1 MSAGRADFLQNFA
14 ATLAFLLVLT
24 AIVYVVYRPGVGDVL
39 LMLVISLAFSIG
51 FGWRMTLRYRRRR
64 RS

>member
-1 MSAGRADFLQNFA
+1 M
-14 ATLAFLLVLT
+14 AFLLALT
-24 AIVYVVYRPGVGDVL
+24 AIVYVVYRPGGGDVL

-64 RS
+64 GS